1 MFLHRASPVLI
12 YATPRGLKIK
22 YQLRT
27 QDQGLKT
34 NQMNKHI
41 SINVTGKV
49 QGVFFRASAR
59 EKAEEL
65 GVKGFVRNEP
75 DGGVYIEVEARGI
88 ILEQFFEWC
97 RQDQPRAM
105 IDKLEVM
112 EGEV

>member
-1 MFLHRASPVLI
+1 MFLFLYRASPVLI

-22 YQLRT
+22 YQFRT

-75 DGGVYIEVEARGI
+75 DGSVYIEAEAEEI
-88 ILEQFFEWC
+88 ILEQFLDWC
-97 RQDQPRAM
+97 REGPPRAR
-105 IDKLEVM
+105 IHK
-112 EGEV
+112 

>member
-12 YATPRGLKIK
+12 YASPRGLKIK

-59 EKAEEL
+59 EKGEEL
-65 GVKGFVRNEP
+65 VVKGFVRNKP
-75 DGGVYIEVEARGI
+75 DGVGYMEVVAEEI
-88 ILEQFFEWC
+88 ILEQFLEWC
-97 RQDQPRAM
+97 RQGTPRAR
-105 IDKLEVM
+105 I
-112 EGEV
+112 